1 MLQQLHLGAP
11 GGKDEKAREITMTPG
26 EKGLFPPGGKGLAAG
41 WGIAIYQSV
50 SYGLTPPLFRNKILD
65 LLIHYG
71 LTPLV
76 SQHSTTRGGG
86 KPKETD

>member
-41 WGIAIYQSV
+41 WEY
-50 SYGLTPPLFRNKILD
+50 LFITTDWKMLLRPEKLGFASRKNIRNYIGHCL
-65 LLIHYG
+65 
-71 LTPLV
+71 
-76 SQHSTTRGGG
+76 
-86 KPKETD
+86 

>member
-50 SYGLTPPLFRNKILD
+50 SYGLTPPL
-65 LLIHYG
+65 
-71 LTPLV
+71 V
-76 SQHSTTRGGG
+76 SQQTFGFVDPLWFNPPCFATLNNKGGG
-86 KPKETD
+86 KP